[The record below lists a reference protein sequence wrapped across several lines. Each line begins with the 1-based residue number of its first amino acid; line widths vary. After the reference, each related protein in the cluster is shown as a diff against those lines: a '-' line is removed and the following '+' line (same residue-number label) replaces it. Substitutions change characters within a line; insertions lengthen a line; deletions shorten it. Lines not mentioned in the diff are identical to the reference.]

1 MNIYLLLKYYLN
13 LNSKNLNIKSAA
25 IRVDLR
31 RSFIKEDLNTRLDKL
46 IKTDLDFQDDY
57 AYRVNIEKLSNKL
70 WCAQIRAKSENTV
83 SSKLHLVYRF
93 QNKSVHLTLIK

>member
-13 LNSKNLNIKSAA
+13 LNSKNLNINSAA

-31 RSFIKEDLNTRLDKL
+31 RSFIKEDPNTRLDKF

-70 WCAQIRAKSENTV
+70 WRVQNRVKSGNTV
-83 SSKLHLVYRF
+83 SSKLYLVYKF

>member
-13 LNSKNLNIKSAA
+13 LNSKNLNINSAA

-57 AYRVNIEKLSNKL
+57 AYRVNIEKLSNKF
-70 WCAQIRAKSENTV
+70 WYAQIRAKSENTV
-83 SSKLHLVYRF
+83 GSKLHLVYRF
-93 QNKSVHLTLIK
+93 KNKSVHLTLIK